1 MPRAAAGLHGAGRRR
16 RNPGGAPDPAR
27 QGGRGALPDPG
38 SADPPRRAGSADPAG
53 KDRRGDFRRGAVLDR
68 AGVDESFFE
77 LGGHSFLARP
87 LIAQVNAALGTDL
100 TVQSLFRAPTVEGLL
115 REAAKGAD
123 ESAADSLRQLLPLR
137 TTGTKLP
144 LFAVHPA
151 SGISWGYA
159 SMLGKLDPERPLIGL
174 QMPGMEPGRT
184 HPIEAA
190 TLTELADDYIAQLR
204 SVQPAGPYHLMG
216 WSFGGHLVHRLATRL
231 QELGEEVAFLA
242 ILDAFPGNQEDN
254 ADVGEGPGLWAS
266 YLDAQGYELPDE
278 DVAGLDG
285 ERAQEILREHHNP
298 LGTVPLDSVN
308 AMVGNFPAL
317 ARLIRDEQPQVF
329 DGGLLFFRATRE
341 VPAGTP
347 GSDAWQPF
355 ITGTITDV
363 PVAERHSQLLSDRA
377 LSAIMPALAIQLGGG
392 DE

>member
-1 MPRAAAGLHGAGRRR
+1 ML
-16 RNPGGAPDPAR
+16 
-27 QGGRGALPDPG
+27 
-38 SADPPRRAGSADPAG
+38 S
-53 KDRRGDFRRGAVLDR
+53 LDR

-115 REAAKGAD
+115 REAAKGAA

-184 HPIEAA
+184 HPVEAP

-204 SVQPAGPYHLMG
+204 SVQPEGPYHLMG

-231 QELGEEVAFLA
+231 QELGEDVAFLA

-254 ADVGEGPGLWAS
+254 ADVGTGPGLWAS

-278 DVAGLDG
+278 DMAGLDG
-285 ERAQEILREHHNP
+285 KRAQEILREHHNP

-308 AMVGNFPAL
+308 AMVGNFP
-317 ARLIRDEQPQVF
+317 RW
-329 DGGLLFFRATRE
+329 
-341 VPAGTP
+341 P
-347 GSDAWQPF
+347 G
-355 ITGTITDV
+355 
-363 PVAERHSQLLSDRA
+363 
-377 LSAIMPALAIQLGGG
+377 
-392 DE
+392 

>member
-1 MPRAAAGLHGAGRRR
+1 MRGLLPDYMVPAAVVVIAEVPLTPHGKVDA
-16 RNPGGAPDPAR
+16 
-27 QGGRGALPDPG
+27 GALPDPG
-38 SADPPRRAGSADPAG
+38 SAARSAGRGPRTPREKTVAGIFAEVLS
-53 KDRRGDFRRGAVLDR
+53 LDR

-77 LGGHSFLARP
+77 LGGHSFLAQP
-87 LIAQVNAALGTDL
+87 LIAKVNAALGTDL

-184 HPIEAA
+184 HPVEAA

-204 SVQPAGPYHLMG
+204 SVQPEGPYHLMG

-242 ILDAFPGNQEDN
+242 ILDAFPGNQADN
-254 ADVGEGPGLWAS
+254 ADVGTGPGLWAS
-266 YLDAQGYELPDE
+266 YLDAQGYELPD
-278 DVAGLDG
+278 DDKAGLDG
-285 ERAQEILREHHNP
+285 QRAQEILREHHNP

-308 AMVGNFPAL
+308 AMVGNFPEL

-355 ITGTITDV
+355 ITGAITDV
-363 PVAERHSQLLSDRA
+363 PVEDRHSQMSSDRA
-377 LSAIMPALAIQLGGG
+377 LSAIMPALAIHLGGG